1 MRGWKDDA
9 SGLEQRLKDLETIA
23 RSLRRRWWLVGLG
36 LALGLTG
43 WAFGVVRTRPGTIV
57 LVGGGGLVL
66 NALLGIINERGW
78 YRWWL
83 IYGLALLD
91 VLLVGVLVVWFGHGG
106 FAVAFL
112 IAVLPYAFDQGHTV
126 GNFLVLTA
134 ALAYLGASY
143 LHDALYGGAGGQTA
157 AGLETVGLITVAW
170 ALKQIP
176 ATLIRRIRDA
186 RDVMGEAEQ
195 GQLAVRA
202 PAEESDELGFLEK
215 SFNRML
221 GEIGAT
227 ISTVQREADEVAA
240 FAEQLAA
247 SAEELHATSE
257 TVTHTAQHLARDLAQ
272 QRELAEGARGE
283 SAKAADQA
291 ESLRVRAELMQVDA
305 ARLVAAAQRGRE
317 RVARASQTLR
327 AVGDEVRATAST
339 VAGLS
344 GMSERIGGFAQTIA
358 RIARQTHLLALNA
371 AIEAARAEEHGEGF
385 AVVADEV
392 RSLAGEAGKSAR
404 EVAELVSELR
414 AGIDAAARAMQSG
427 EAKVRDIGAVA
438 AEADSALQELH
449 QGIELVGDLVDA
461 TAEVSRGQAQRLAEL
476 AQSLQQVAA
485 ISSGSSQSADGAAAA
500 TQAQITS
507 MGDLTATSQQL
518 AQLAERLRASIA
530 RFSVLRRDPA
540 PREHPSTRAAAD
552 RSPRPGHASRVG
564 SLVPHP
570 RVEGVKRVQGIP
582 VRGDQQVDVA
592 RERDVERETPAEL
605 AGGDAQH
612 RFQVPAEALRRRVV
626 EPVGHIGDGQAGVEE
641 QIGGVQQPH
650 AGEIGLGRREADP
663 VKARHQRAGAD
674 AEVTG
679 QAAHRAED
687 RGEARQRL
695 EEHPH
700 LLGRVVERG
709 HDARQDAR
717 RYGRG
722 GVGEQVAQP
731 APAGSLGAIDR
742 GPDAGGAE
750 PQQCFRDVVVMA

>member
-1 MRGWKDDA
+1 MAQAVTVQPGAAEQRSLASRMRGWKDDA

-36 LALGLTG
+36 MALGITG
-43 WAFGVVRTRPGTIV
+43 WAVGAVRTRPGTMV

-143 LHDALYGGAGGQTA
+143 LHDELYGATAGGLTA

-176 ATLIRRIRDA
+176 ATLIQRIRDA

-195 GQLAVRA
+195 GHLAVRA
-202 PAEESDELGFLEK
+202 PAQESDELGFLEK

-221 GEIGAT
+221 GEIGGT

-257 TVTHTAQHLARDLAQ
+257 TVTHTAQQLARDLAQ

-438 AEADSALQELH
+438 AEADGALQELH
-449 QGIELVGDLVDA
+449 QGIELVGDLVNA

-530 RFSVLRRDPA
+530 RFSVLRRDTTT
-540 PREHPSTRAAAD
+540 RDDPSTRAAAD
-552 RSPRPGHASRVG
+552 
-564 SLVPHP
+564 
-570 RVEGVKRVQGIP
+570 
-582 VRGDQQVDVA
+582 
-592 RERDVERETPAEL
+592 
-605 AGGDAQH
+605 
-612 RFQVPAEALRRRVV
+612 
-626 EPVGHIGDGQAGVEE
+626 
-641 QIGGVQQPH
+641 
-650 AGEIGLGRREADP
+650 
-663 VKARHQRAGAD
+663 
-674 AEVTG
+674 
-679 QAAHRAED
+679 
-687 RGEARQRL
+687 
-695 EEHPH
+695 
-700 LLGRVVERG
+700 
-709 HDARQDAR
+709 
-717 RYGRG
+717 
-722 GVGEQVAQP
+722 
-731 APAGSLGAIDR
+731 
-742 GPDAGGAE
+742 
-750 PQQCFRDVVVMA
+750 

>member
-1 MRGWKDDA
+1 MAQTVTVQPGAADQRSLASRMRGWKDDA

-36 LALGLTG
+36 LALGITG
-43 WAFGVVRTRPGTIV
+43 WAFGAVRTRPGTMV

-143 LHDALYGGAGGQTA
+143 LHDALYGGAAGGLTA
-157 AGLETVGLITVAW
+157 TGLETVGLITVAW

-176 ATLIRRIRDA
+176 ATLIRRIREA

-195 GQLAVRA
+195 GHLAVRA

-221 GEIGAT
+221 GEIGGT

-257 TVTHTAQHLARDLAQ
+257 TVTHTAQQLARDLAQ

-438 AEADSALQELH
+438 AEADGALQELH
-449 QGIELVGDLVDA
+449 QGIELVGDLVNA

-500 TQAQITS
+500 TQAQIIS

-540 PREHPSTRAAAD
+540 TREPPSTRAAAD
-552 RSPRPGHASRVG
+552 
-564 SLVPHP
+564 
-570 RVEGVKRVQGIP
+570 
-582 VRGDQQVDVA
+582 
-592 RERDVERETPAEL
+592 
-605 AGGDAQH
+605 
-612 RFQVPAEALRRRVV
+612 
-626 EPVGHIGDGQAGVEE
+626 
-641 QIGGVQQPH
+641 
-650 AGEIGLGRREADP
+650 
-663 VKARHQRAGAD
+663 
-674 AEVTG
+674 
-679 QAAHRAED
+679 
-687 RGEARQRL
+687 
-695 EEHPH
+695 
-700 LLGRVVERG
+700 
-709 HDARQDAR
+709 
-717 RYGRG
+717 
-722 GVGEQVAQP
+722 
-731 APAGSLGAIDR
+731 
-742 GPDAGGAE
+742 
-750 PQQCFRDVVVMA
+750 

>member
-1 MRGWKDDA
+1 MFLVTLPDTLQGRGSLASRVRGWKDDA
-9 SGLEQRLKDLETIA
+9 TGLEQRLKDLETIA

-36 LALGLTG
+36 LPLGIIG
-43 WAFGVVRTRPGTIV
+43 WGFGAVRTRPGTMV
-57 LVGGGGLVL
+57 LLGGGGLVL

-83 IYGLALLD
+83 IYVLALL
-91 VLLVGVLVVWFGHGG
+91 VWFGHGG
-106 FAVAFL
+106 FVVAFL

-143 LHDALYGGAGGQTA
+143 LHGVLYGDAGGLTA
-157 AGLETVGLITVAW
+157 AGLETVGFITVAW

-176 ATLIRRIRDA
+176 ATLIRRIREA
-186 RDVMGEAEQ
+186 RDVMGEAER

-257 TVTHTAQHLARDLAQ
+257 TVTHTAQQLARDLAK
-272 QRELAEGARGE
+272 QRELAEAARGE

-371 AIEAARAEEHGEGF
+371 AIEAARAEQHGEGF

-449 QGIELVGDLVDA
+449 HGIELVGDLVNA

-530 RFSVLRRDPA
+530 RFSVLRREQEGQEPPVA
-540 PREHPSTRAAAD
+540 RAAAD
-552 RSPRPGHASRVG
+552 
-564 SLVPHP
+564 
-570 RVEGVKRVQGIP
+570 
-582 VRGDQQVDVA
+582 
-592 RERDVERETPAEL
+592 
-605 AGGDAQH
+605 
-612 RFQVPAEALRRRVV
+612 
-626 EPVGHIGDGQAGVEE
+626 
-641 QIGGVQQPH
+641 
-650 AGEIGLGRREADP
+650 
-663 VKARHQRAGAD
+663 
-674 AEVTG
+674 
-679 QAAHRAED
+679 
-687 RGEARQRL
+687 
-695 EEHPH
+695 
-700 LLGRVVERG
+700 
-709 HDARQDAR
+709 
-717 RYGRG
+717 
-722 GVGEQVAQP
+722 
-731 APAGSLGAIDR
+731 
-742 GPDAGGAE
+742 
-750 PQQCFRDVVVMA
+750 